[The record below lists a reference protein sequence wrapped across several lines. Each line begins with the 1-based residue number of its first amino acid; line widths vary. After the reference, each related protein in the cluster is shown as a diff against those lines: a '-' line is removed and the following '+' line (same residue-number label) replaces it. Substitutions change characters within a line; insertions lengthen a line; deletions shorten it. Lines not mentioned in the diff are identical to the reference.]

1 VRKADTWNKVQVMAQ
16 YERDS
21 GHESDQVTRK
31 SVREIL
37 TEMKDIS
44 ELMVDLAYAA
54 IMFDSNEIAGEV
66 RNLER
71 QMQRFNHEIR
81 IKAMLSAR
89 THDDA
94 VKLAGL
100 LQVASAAE
108 AMSNAAVNIV
118 NLTQCQ
124 TDKRPFLKFVLKE
137 AEEKIGR
144 LVMSEGSDMLNR
156 AIAEMSVESETGMRI
171 IALKRGK
178 RWIYDPEG
186 DLNLKSGDIM
196 IVRGTEDG
204 IEMLK
209 SYASGE
215 RKWPVYPEE
224 VE

>member
-1 VRKADTWNKVQVMAQ
+1 MVSNPDREHHIDT
-16 YERDS
+16 
-21 GHESDQVTRK
+21 ESTARK

-37 TEMKDIS
+37 TDMKDIS
-44 ELMVDLAYAA
+44 ELMVDLSYAA
-54 IMFDSNEIAGEV
+54 IMFDSNELAGEV
-66 RNLER
+66 RHLE
-71 QMQRFNHEIR
+71 QQIQRLNYEIR

-94 VKLAGL
+94 VKLSGL

-118 NLTQCQ
+118 NLSQCQ
-124 TDKRPFLKFVLKE
+124 IDKRPFLTFVLRE

-144 LVMSEGSDMLNR
+144 LTLNERSDMANR
-156 AIAEMSVESETGMRI
+156 TLADMSVESETGMRI

-186 DLNLKSGDIM
+186 STSLKVGDVM

-204 IEMLK
+204 YESLRKYVM
-209 SYASGE
+209 GE
-215 RKWPVYPEE
+215 AKWPVYEE
-224 VE
+224 AEE